1 MTLAELANVDAK
13 NRKIAEKLEFLPAAA
28 RKADEAV
35 AGFKKQIDDT
45 TAKKEA
51 AEKAKKLLEHEVQDE
66 RIKIKKWEARANE
79 LKGEREHTALLSE
92 VHTAKRVI
100 SKHEDAQLEHMEAI
114 EVAAGALKRHEAA
127 LKTATDEA
135 KAEWSKV
142 EGDMKVLRADS
153 AALDVQRQALL
164 AKLPVAVVKRYE
176 QVAAKR
182 MGTGVALIT
191 GEVCSQCKR
200 TLPPQLCIQVR
211 KGAVLE
217 QCPSCSRFLV
227 HEAMARADSQEAT

>member
-1 MTLAELANVDAK
+1 MDAK
-13 NRKIAEKLEFLPAAA
+13 NRKISERLEFLPAAA

-35 AGFKKQIDDT
+35 TLFTRQRDDE

-51 AEKAKKLLEHEVQDE
+51 AERAKKLLEGEVQDE

-79 LKGEREHTALLSE
+79 LKGEREHAALLSE

-114 EVAAGALKRHEAA
+114 EVALGAIKRHETGQKAA
-127 LKTATDEA
+127 MADA
-135 KAEWSKV
+135 KREWSKV
-142 EGDMKVLRADS
+142 EGDMTTLRGES
-153 AALDVQRQALL
+153 AALGVARQALL
-164 AKLPVAVVKRYE
+164 LKLPVVVVKRYE

-182 MGTGVALIT
+182 MGTGVALIA

-200 TLPPQLCIQVR
+200 ILPPQLCIQVR

-227 HEAMARADSQEAT
+227 HETMAIAQEPA